1 MQPLY
6 HMYIPGGYF
15 PQPVQALQLPQQPFL
30 FFRRSR
36 RYRQYPPISATSS
49 QSAILID
56 TVPQSDRR

>member
-30 FFRRSR
+30 FFAAAEDTDSTRRS
-36 RYRQYPPISATSS
+36 
-49 QSAILID
+49 
-56 TVPQSDRR
+56 VPQAASLQSS